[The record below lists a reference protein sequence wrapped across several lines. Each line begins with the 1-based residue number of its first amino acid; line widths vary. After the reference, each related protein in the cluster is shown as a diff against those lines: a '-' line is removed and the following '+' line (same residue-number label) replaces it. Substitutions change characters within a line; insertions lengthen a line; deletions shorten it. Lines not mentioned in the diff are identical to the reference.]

1 MSQEKV
7 VPLIYKKINL
17 VMSEVGVVGKNR
29 KNTQGTGYNFRGID
43 DMYNALQ
50 AAMINHGVF
59 TVPEVTSERSEE
71 RESRNGA
78 HLIYRVLTI
87 RYKFYCEDGSFV
99 ETTVIGEAMDS
110 GDKATNKAMSVAH
123 KYALIQV
130 FCIPTEENKDPE
142 NDTYEIKKRSSGLV
156 SAGGNVKEVEKV
168 QDKDSSRQELLVWIK
183 AYFMGQFKRLKE
195 SEVAAWKEQNRSSF
209 GFESS
214 AELDTWGEDKLRS
227 LREKIERVGEISN
240 NLEKKAAKQPSF
252 KLEE

>member
-1 MSQEKV
+1 M
-7 VPLIYKKINL
+7 
-17 VMSEVGVVGKNR
+17 VGKNR

-59 TVPEVTSERSEE
+59 TVPEVTNERSEE

-87 RYKFYCEDGSFV
+87 RYRFYCEDGSFV

-130 FCIPTEENKDPE
+130 FCIPTEEAKDPE
-142 NDTYEIKKRSSGLV
+142 NDTYEVKNKTPRSVATREHANTVNELAS
-156 SAGGNVKEVEKV
+156 KIT
-168 QDKDSSRQELLVWIK
+168 DIDPSRQELLVWVK

-195 SEVAAWKEQNRSSF
+195 SEVAAWKEQNRSFF

-214 AELDTWGEDKLRS
+214 AELDTWGEDKLLA
-227 LREKIERVGEISN
+227 LREKIERAGEISN
-240 NLEKKAAKQPSF
+240 RLEKKVAKQPSF
-252 KLEE
+252 KLED